1 MLTTRYFTDY
11 LYLPRINAVS
21 EGLWGIAIVM
31 TLSPLLG
38 GYSFWTGTTFG
49 IQHNRFLVFLPIFT
63 FGYNVQMHLSKI
75 LKKTSLQSFLQAS
88 LFAVTLSTLAVAY
101 VLRAETPSR
110 VVLYTQGL
118 TAAKSTILCQLAH
131 VSSRRFA
138 PFRLTSVIQLLV
150 VGVLAAF
157 PAFPCGTCIAGI
169 VLALDF
175 SRFAWVIVTRVAE
188 LSGVKIF
195 VIAAPKN

>member
-1 MLTTRYFTDY
+1 MTTRYFTDY

-38 GYSFWTGTTFG
+38 GYSFWTGSTFG

-63 FGYNVQMHLSKI
+63 FGYNVHMHLTKI
-75 LKKTSLQSFLQAS
+75 LKKASLQSFSQAS
-88 LFAVTLSTLAVAY
+88 LFAVTLSSLTVAY

-138 PFRLTSVIQLLV
+138 PFRLTSVLQLIV
-150 VGVLAAF
+150 VGVLAVW
-157 PAFPCGTCIAGI
+157 PTLPCGTYIAGI
-169 VLALDF
+169 LLALDF
-175 SRFAWVIVTRVAE
+175 GRFVWVIVTRVAQ
-188 LSGVKIF
+188 LSGVQIF
-195 VIAAPKN
+195 VIGKPSN